1 MKKNVS
7 SVLLSDKDVFDF
19 LNEVKRYF
27 SSKWIYL
34 HFNVLK
40 SIEICNCFVGYD
52 FLKHLNTD
60 GSLTELIK
68 ATFRV
73 GEDELSLY
81 LENCKIGREFLYY
94 IIHSIKFKD
103 EEIYTPSDPDDAI
116 FFY

>member
-1 MKKNVS
+1 MKKNVN

-19 LNEVKRYF
+19 LDEVKRNF
-27 SSKWIYL
+27 SSNWVYL

-40 SIEICNCFVGYD
+40 STEIRNCFEGYD
-52 FLKHLNTD
+52 TLKQLNTD
-60 GSLTELIK
+60 GSCTQLIK

-73 GEDELSLY
+73 EEDELSLY
-81 LENCKIGREFLYY
+81 LENCKIGREFSYY

-103 EEIYTPSDPDDAI
+103 EEIYAPSDPDDAI